1 MNMNMNIIS
10 KIIKIQK
17 WVRHFLK
24 GKKIRNNMKYQ
35 YKGLFKLKSF
45 VIRCALDDFTFTYCK
60 SYKKYIEN
68 VYNSIEVLI
77 NQDSDDEE
85 NYSLS
90 FDQITIIKNILK
102 KSRITFLD
110 VKTVLKQLSI
120 DQIQFI
126 Q

>member
-1 MNMNMNIIS
+1 
-10 KIIKIQK
+10 
-17 WVRHFLK
+17 
-24 GKKIRNNMKYQ
+24 
-35 YKGLFKLKSF
+35 
-45 VIRCALDDFTFTYCK
+45 
-60 SYKKYIEN
+60 

>member
-1 MNMNMNIIS
+1 
-10 KIIKIQK
+10 
-17 WVRHFLK
+17 
-24 GKKIRNNMKYQ
+24 MKYQ
-35 YKGLFKLKSF
+35 YKALFKLKSF
-45 VIRCALDDFTFTYCK
+45 VIRCALDDVTFTYCK
-60 SYKKYIEN
+60 SYKNYIEN

-90 FDQITIIKNILK
+90 FNQITIIKNILK
-102 KSRITFLD
+102 KLRVTFLD
-110 VKTVLKQLSI
+110 VKTVLKHLSI